1 MPGEYSHEH
10 PVTIH
15 HGPMAGKR
23 GDDWEDD
30 ARKLEELNA
39 KRIEN
44 PMKTPPNDVGSIDK
58 SHAARSQSEEGRFSQ
73 SETTTGGDDIK
84 L

>member
-23 GDDWEDD
+23 GNDWEDD
-30 ARKLEELNA
+30 ARKLEELNQ

-44 PMKTPPNDVGSIDK
+44 PMKTPPNDMTSHDLA
-58 SHAARSQSEEGRFSQ
+58 HAARSVGDEGRWDK
-73 SETTTGGDDIK
+73 SETTVGGDDIK
-84 L
+84 I